1 MQNAKENENL
11 VNQAK
16 ENHAEEI
23 RVLLNQKREVSEAL
37 KVREDQIVNL
47 KAEIKELK
55 NTNEWN

>member
-1 MQNAKENENL
+1 M

>member
-1 MQNAKENENL
+1 MKENENL